1 MAVLAAYQRLASN
14 PAIARLLGG
23 EFLAAVGDWVYLLA
37 LLVLVYAE
45 GNSPLLLGL
54 VGAGRILPYV
64 LLSVP
69 AGYLA
74 DKVDRRTLLLVADSA
89 RCALMVAVTVLV
101 ATGAP
106 LFLVVAL
113 TLAAASCSAL
123 VGPVVGAYLPSLV
136 DDESQLGPA
145 NSAWATLDDVAFTL
159 GPAVGGILI
168 AILPLPVTFALTAAL
183 FGLVTITIRGIPR
196 GIARAAAAPT
206 AAGSDSPAEEPAAA
220 PGFFSSGLVVPLVG
234 LVLVEIVFSFVSG
247 GLGVLTVVL
256 AIDLLQAG
264 EGATG
269 ALNAGLGIGGLVGA
283 VASGA
288 FILRSLAVP
297 FVAGAMMMAAG
308 TAALAFA
315 SSVPVAL
322 VAFALAALGNLFADV
337 ILMTILQRTVP
348 DALLG
353 RAVGLILTVWA
364 AFYALGALAYPLLVA
379 AAGALTLLG
388 ASALAVAVVAAIGLV
403 LFGESARIRLADPL
417 GAVGRFLGIPALAGV
432 SQTKLEAAA
441 RRAQPIAVPQGTV
454 VVRQGDPADR
464 FYFIDVGRFQVTQAV
479 PGEAAERDLRT
490 LGPGGGFGEIGLL
503 AKVPRTASVTAL
515 TDGRLLALDG
525 ADFLELVGPG
535 PGQSSRLLDFHRGA
549 LGRR

>member
-1 MAVLAAYQRLASN
+1 MAVLAAYRRLAAN

-74 DKVDRRTLLLVADSA
+74 DKVDRRTLLLVADST

-101 ATGAP
+101 ALGAP
-106 LFLVVAL
+106 LLLVVAL

-145 NSAWATLDDVAFTL
+145 NSAWATLDDIAFTL
-159 GPAVGGILI
+159 GPAVGGVLI
-168 AILPLPVTFALTAAL
+168 ALLPLPVTFALTAAL
-183 FGLVTITIRGIPR
+183 FGLVTITIRGIPP
-196 GIARAAAAPT
+196 GIARAAEGAIARRFRL
-206 AAGSDSPAEEPAAA
+206 ARRGA
-220 PGFFSSGLVVPLVG
+220 SGRARLSFERRLVVPLGG
-234 LVLVEIVFSFVSG
+234 LVLVEVVFSFVSG

-288 FILRSLAVP
+288 FILRRLAVP
-297 FVAGAMMMAAG
+297 FVAGA
-308 TAALAFA
+308 
-315 SSVPVAL
+315 
-322 VAFALAALGNLFADV
+322 
-337 ILMTILQRTVP
+337 
-348 DALLG
+348 
-353 RAVGLILTVWA
+353 
-364 AFYALGALAYPLLVA
+364 
-379 AAGALTLLG
+379 
-388 ASALAVAVVAAIGLV
+388 
-403 LFGESARIRLADPL
+403 
-417 GAVGRFLGIPALAGV
+417 
-432 SQTKLEAAA
+432 
-441 RRAQPIAVPQGTV
+441 
-454 VVRQGDPADR
+454 
-464 FYFIDVGRFQVTQAV
+464 
-479 PGEAAERDLRT
+479 
-490 LGPGGGFGEIGLL
+490 
-503 AKVPRTASVTAL
+503 
-515 TDGRLLALDG
+515 
-525 ADFLELVGPG
+525 
-535 PGQSSRLLDFHRGA
+535 
-549 LGRR
+549 